1 MTAGEAEFHAEGVG
15 LLASA
20 GEATG
25 TLVSRLGA
33 FERLYQRG
41 RQKNTTHFFRPRRGV
56 PGPSTVRSGAAKSP
70 APHVLLGRGRYC
82 RFQTHGVPLT
92 AIH

>member
-25 TLVSRLGA
+25 LCTVEGLADHFDPFTPCRI
-33 FERLYQRG
+33 G
-41 RQKNTTHFFRPRRGV
+41 RR
-56 PGPSTVRSGAAKSP
+56 
-70 APHVLLGRGRYC
+70 
-82 RFQTHGVPLT
+82 
-92 AIH
+92 